1 MQGGALLCV
10 ACVRSSTLDMHMRI
24 IVINNNK
31 LDVMLEFVQAEAA
44 EGFLHEIYV
53 YSCQQIN
60 KKVSQNW
67 QYAKLFIHAQCG
79 RSTLSEK

>member
-1 MQGGALLCV
+1 MFWGPQQQPQASRVQGGALLCV
-10 ACVRSSTLDMHMRI
+10 ACVRSSTLHMHMRI

-60 KKVSQNW
+60 KKS
-67 QYAKLFIHAQCG
+67 
-79 RSTLSEK
+79 